1 MKNLFPILM
10 AISGGV
16 LYHVS
21 QKAVPKQVSPFA
33 AIIIAYAIGIGCCLM
48 ALLVIPSE
56 RSLAESWRAA
66 NWAVWLL
73 GVSAVIIE
81 VGFLL
86 AYRAGW
92 NISRTSVVANTSVA
106 LVLLPIGL
114 LVFREHLSWRNAAG
128 IACCLLG
135 LYLLAQK

>member
-1 MKNLFPILM
+1 MKNLFPILL
-10 AISGGV
+10 ALSGGV
-16 LYHVS
+16 LYHVA
-21 QKAVPKQVSPFA
+21 QKAVPRQVSPFA
-33 AIIIAYAIGIGCCLM
+33 AIVFAYAIGIIC
-48 ALLVIPSE
+48 ALVALFLIPSE
-56 RSLAESWRAA
+56 RPLAESWRAA

-73 GVSAVIIE
+73 GVGAVIIE

-92 NISRTSVVANTSVA
+92 QISRASVVANTAVA
-106 LVLLPIGL
+106 LVLLPLGVL
-114 LVFREHLSWRNAAG
+114 FFHEQLSWRNAAG